1 MYILSLSN
9 PGKQVCLK
17 QKNSVFT
24 YIPPESLHNM
34 QQTML
39 TFLCYTANEIF

>member
-1 MYILSLSN
+1 MYKLSLSN
-9 PGKQVCLK
+9 PGKHVCLK
-17 QKNSVFT
+17 QKKSVFT

-34 QQTML
+34 EQMML